1 MTGHMSA
8 ADVISLGSLAVAIVA
23 FVMSY
28 RAQQRTQD
36 STEEQNLNELRE
48 KLNDLIE
55 RIQSSLATMAQ
66 PQTTFKLEAVV
77 AESVALT
84 ALQGQALEARR
95 LARLPG
101 ITLDWFQNMVLAYAL
116 SQVWDPAS
124 AEEFWVGAV
133 TAAVTSQARIRSLT
147 ARAEFYYM
155 RGLNGDGHNDWQD
168 ARTDYRAA
176 LDELR
181 RDPDGQGPDLVAQQ
195 AAFMEL
201 QQAFAEFK
209 VGNDSMAVGLAADA
223 FVDANAVSAP
233 WRKMSGLDRLGGL
246 AQTMDNLVIPPREVM
261 PDVAA
266 ELSRRGIS
274 PDTFPPR
281 TAALLLMSPDG
292 SQLSGLYGETS

>member
-1 MTGHMSA
+1 MSA
-8 ADVISLGSLAVAIVA
+8 ADLISLGSLVVAIVA
-23 FVMSY
+23 FVVSY
-28 RAQQRTQD
+28 LAYRVQQRTQD

-66 PQTTFKLEAVV
+66 PQTTFKLDTVV
-77 AESVALT
+77 SESAALT

-116 SQVWDPAS
+116 SQAWDPAS

-133 TAAVTSQARIRSLT
+133 TAATTSQARIRSLT

-155 RGLNGDGHNDWQD
+155 RGLNGDGHNDWRD
-168 ARTDYRAA
+168 ARADYRAA
-176 LDELR
+176 LAELR

-201 QQAFAEFK
+201 QQAFSEFK
-209 VGNDSMAVGLAADA
+209 VGNDSMAVGLVADA
-223 FVDANAVSAP
+223 FVDANSVTAP
-233 WRKMSGLDRLGGL
+233 WRKISGLDRLGGL
-246 AQTMDNLVIPPREVM
+246 AQAMENLVIPPREVM

-274 PDTFPPR
+274 PDTFPAK

-292 SQLSGLYGETS
+292 SQLSGLYGESS